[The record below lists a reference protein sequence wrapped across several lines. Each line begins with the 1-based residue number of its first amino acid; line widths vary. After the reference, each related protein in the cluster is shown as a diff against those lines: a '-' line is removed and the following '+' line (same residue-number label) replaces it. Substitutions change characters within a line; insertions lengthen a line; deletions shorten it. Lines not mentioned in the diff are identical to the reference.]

1 VKNITVA
8 IDDETY
14 RRARVVAAQRDAS
27 VSALVKKYLCSLTEE
42 NSAVR
47 DFKKEHEDLLDS
59 IAQRHPGFKVADNLP
74 REDLYQRS

>member
-1 VKNITVA
+1 MKNITVA

-14 RRARVVAAQRDAS
+14 RRARVIAAQRDAS

-42 NSAVR
+42 NAAVR
-47 DFKKEHEDLLDS
+47 DFNKEQEDLLDR
-59 IAQRHPGFKVADNLP
+59 IAGRHPRFKVADNLS